1 MKVPV
6 KFGSL
11 NPMMVL
17 ENNIFKLSWA
27 WDQRWAS
34 GGPCFILLWSKTHSD
49 WLKLSNYF
57 WS

>member
-27 WDQRWAS
+27 WDLGWAS
-34 GGPCFILLWSKTHSD
+34 GGPCFI
-49 WLKLSNYF
+49 F
-57 WS
+57 